1 MQIGKLIGAGKEAE
15 VFEYG
20 ERVLKLYKAR
30 AGKDPAFREAAN
42 LAIAETRGLPSPAAY
57 DVRLFGDRWGIVMD
71 RVTGHPF
78 AEAMLADPA
87 LGPAHLGDMVRLHV
101 TIHSARGAHLSSM
114 RTRLA
119 FNIGRAQILGEAR
132 QQRLLELLHALPEG
146 DRLCHGDFHPFNI
159 LGVPGAAIVVDW
171 LDATCGAPAADVCR
185 SYVLLRAFAPAV
197 ADAYVAAY
205 VQATGMARESV
216 NVWLPVTA
224 GARVAENVPAEFDA
238 LVAMADMA

>member
-42 LAIAETRGLPSPAAY
+42 LAVAEARGLPSPAAY
-57 DVRLFGDRWGIVMD
+57 EVRLFGDRWGIVMD
-71 RVTGHPF
+71 RVTGQPF
-78 AEAMLADPA
+78 AEAMMANAALAPT
-87 LGPAHLGDMVRLHV
+87 HLGDMVRLHLK
-101 TIHSARGAHLSSM
+101 IHNARGAHLSSM

-119 FNIGRAQILGEAR
+119 FNIGRAEILGEAR
-132 QQRLLELLHALPEG
+132 QQRLLELLHTLPEG

-159 LGVPGAAIVVDW
+159 LGAPGTAIVVDW

-197 ADAYVAAY
+197 AESYVAAY
-205 VQATGMARESV
+205 VEAASLVRESI
-216 NVWLPVTA
+216 NAWLPVTA
-224 GARVAENVPAEFDA
+224 AARVAENVPAEFDA
-238 LVAMADMA
+238 LVALADTA